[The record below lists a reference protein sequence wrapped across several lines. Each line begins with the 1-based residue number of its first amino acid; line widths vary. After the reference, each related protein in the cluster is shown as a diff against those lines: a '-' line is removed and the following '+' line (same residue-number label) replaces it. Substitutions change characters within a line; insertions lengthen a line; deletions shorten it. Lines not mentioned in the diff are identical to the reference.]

1 MIIGLFIKMI
11 KLNEEIELTRFFEM
25 KQKNKFLAELYAK

>member
-1 MIIGLFIKMI
+1 MKIKNQF
-11 KLNEEIELTRFFEM
+11 LSGQEIELTRFFEM